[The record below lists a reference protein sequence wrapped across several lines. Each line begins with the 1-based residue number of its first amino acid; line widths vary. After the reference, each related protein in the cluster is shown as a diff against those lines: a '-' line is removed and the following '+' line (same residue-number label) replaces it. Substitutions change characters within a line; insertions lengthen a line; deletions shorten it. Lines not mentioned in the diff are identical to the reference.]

1 MENTNTEVII
11 KEKKKRTE
19 AMRAAQKRYND
30 KLKQNEDH
38 KILQKERQKNYYNK
52 FKDDPEFQELR
63 RSYSKKHYDNN
74 KDKVIER
81 VKSYQ
86 RGVKEL
92 EQLERL
98 YELQQEGLLDLHRG
112 DMTEEEYDKYNRR
125 LLNKLNLIEKEYENN
140 NNNLLDRV
148 AHIHLSS

>member
-1 MENTNTEVII
+1 MENTNTEIII

-52 FKDDPEFQELR
+52 CKADPEFQELR

-74 KDKVIER
+74 KNKVIER

-86 RGVKEL
+86 RRVTEL
-92 EQLERL
+92 EQIERL
-98 YELQQEGLLDLHRG
+98 YELQKEGLIHLVD
-112 DMTEEEYDKYNRR
+112 
-125 LLNKLNLIEKEYENN
+125 KEYEKINN
-140 NNNLLDRV
+140 KLLDRV